1 MQQSDFHSFHFR
13 GKRGRETIEQPK
25 GIIMGER
32 ELISLA
38 KNDQSQLGSATARD
52 KNLDKENIKTQV
64 NRSSTGTW

>member
-13 GKRGRETIEQPK
+13 GKRGRETIEQLK

-38 KNDQSQLGSATARD
+38 KNDQSQLGIATARY
-52 KNLDKENIKTQV
+52 KNLDKEN
-64 NRSSTGTW
+64 